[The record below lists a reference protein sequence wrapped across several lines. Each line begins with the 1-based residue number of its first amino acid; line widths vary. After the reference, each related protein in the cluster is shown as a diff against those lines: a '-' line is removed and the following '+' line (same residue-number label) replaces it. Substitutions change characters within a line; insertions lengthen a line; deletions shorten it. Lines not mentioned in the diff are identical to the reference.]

1 MKAIKPSMRP
11 SATESLYKELEIQ
24 EGAYE
29 YSLPANYAIRPLRL
43 SDVEQSI
50 ELEQKGFPEHER
62 VNPERLKYHLEV
74 CPELCAGVFV
84 REFQWP
90 VKPEDKKAANGVNL
104 NSIASM
110 STEVEDEEEEEPTHG
125 VVAKRSTLVKEKLVG
140 HIIASKTEGKHV
152 SDRSMEIGA
161 HSESGRTIA
170 IHSVVVDP
178 EYQGKHIGY
187 VMFKDYVQKFFGLC
201 SADGMALLAHEKL
214 VPFYT
219 KHGFKDEGKS
229 SSAFAGESWR
239 ALRLPFDTFD
249 DQIEE

>member
-1 MKAIKPSMRP
+1 MRP
-11 SATESLYKELEIQ
+11 SATESLYKELDIQ

-43 SDVEQSI
+43 SDVEQI
-50 ELEQKGFPEHER
+50 LALEQKGFPEHER
-62 VNPERLKYHLEV
+62 ATPEKLKYRLEV
-74 CPELCAGVFV
+74 CPELCAGVFI

-90 VKPEDKKAANGVNL
+90 LRPEDKKAADGTNL
-104 NSIASM
+104 DSATSL
-110 STEVEDEEEEEPTHG
+110 STDVEDEEEEEPLYG
-125 VVAKRSTLVKEKLVG
+125 VVAKRSTLTKEKLVG
-140 HIIASKTEGKHV
+140 HIIATKTEGKHV
-152 SDRSMEIGA
+152 SDKSMEIGG
-161 HSESGRTIA
+161 HIESGSTIA

-187 VMFKDYVQKFFGLC
+187 IMLKDYVQKFFGLC
-201 SADGMALLAHEKL
+201 TAEGMALLAHEKL

-229 SSAFAGESWR
+229 SSNFAGESWK